1 MGAPNLSDAQL
12 AAMAPASDA
21 ATAQSRTLT
30 TSAANLTLAAGFYE
44 LHLDASAGMAMG
56 RLGGTNP
63 TLPTDG
69 DVAQTGFWLAPGVP
83 KSLLVESEQ
92 ALRAL
97 MTIGTGTIYI
107 TRLR

>member
-1 MGAPNLSDAQL
+1 
-12 AAMAPASDA
+12 MAPASDA

-97 MTIGTGTIYI
+97 MTIGTGTLYI